1 MERKTNPLSLSVL
14 SNLRLGSSDDDEK
27 RVLTAL
33 VNRALTSERNRQGWL
48 DRQRALSRL
57 RFGVRTPK
65 TFPWK
70 GASNLAVPFVDHAI
84 RKYKPTMM
92 RLIVEPDPIV
102 EFVGT
107 DQAAIKVER
116 TAEIVFN
123 WLFKTEMEAIEPLA
137 YLIDSLCHR
146 GFAFMQVG
154 WEYRTEY
161 ECRLLY
167 VRDYFPNIRNT
178 EAQVIAQRLAQEY
191 DLDLTDARVQTSL
204 SQVVAKIQAG
214 AEFVKLAF
222 RRVID
227 DRPAVWDRDAVQL
240 IAPPRCTDIGN
251 AEWIVVQHVLSIRDL
266 KQREADGLF
275 SKGSVE
281 KVLRDMSKN
290 KDIKSG
296 ARSDTD
302 VPLSPSLWRD
312 RELQNERER
321 IWGVEDE
328 DNILIWECYHWYD
341 HNNDGLVDRTV
352 TWLHPRSMSKLRS
365 MPYPYPFHQWPLVKY
380 DFEKVNRRWHSP
392 RGITQMLMDLQ
403 LEINAQHN
411 ARIDG
416 MTLRNAPTYQM
427 PVLGQFM
434 VRNFRATPGTIVHT
448 KGGAKLEPL
457 QQDRQAFP
465 EQFQEENSLR
475 ALGEHYIGI
484 FDAAITSPVAQT
496 KPRTATEISAIV
508 QYTAATAT
516 FDAILFQLA
525 NRKLYSLV
533 WELFM
538 DLGPN
543 EVKLKVSGTDP
554 KLQKAGLPG
563 FDPEVLEEQLVTVR
577 KSDINKK
584 FKLIPTGTVGNTN
597 RALELSNAREAMA
610 MYVNDMTGFIDA
622 HAIRE
627 WHIGLLA
634 QPRWSRRILRSPKDA
649 QILRILMEGAEA
661 YKDPEVQAAL
671 GVRSDAPGPD
681 LPRQEIAQSGQSGA
695 QAQQP

>member
-1 MERKTNPLSLSVL
+1 M
-14 SNLRLGSSDDDEK
+14 RLGSSDDDEK
-27 RVLTAL
+27 RVLSAL
-33 VNRALTSERNRQGWL
+33 VNRALTAERNRQGWL

-57 RFGVRTPK
+57 RFGIRSPK

-70 GASNLAVPFVDHAI
+70 GASNLSVPFVDQVI

-107 DQAAIKVER
+107 DQAAIEVER

-123 WLFKTEMEAIEPLA
+123 WLFKTEMEAIEPMA
-137 YLIDSLCHR
+137 FIIDGLCHR
-146 GFAFMQVG
+146 GFAFAQVG

-167 VRDYFPNIRNT
+167 VKDYFPNARNT
-178 EAQVIAQRLAQEY
+178 EAAQIAQRLAREY
-191 DLDLTDARVQTSL
+191 DLDITDERVQSSL

-222 RRVID
+222 RRVIA
-227 DRPAVWDRDAVQL
+227 DRPAVWDRDAVQV

-251 AEWIVVQHVLSIRDL
+251 AEWVIIQHVLSLRDL
-266 KQREADGLF
+266 KQRAADALF
-275 SKGSVE
+275 SRPSVE
-281 KVLRDMSKN
+281 KILGDMRST
-290 KDIKSG
+290 KDKASG
-296 ARSDTD
+296 SRPDTD
-302 VPLSPSLWRD
+302 IPLSPSLWHD

-328 DNILIWECYHWYD
+328 DNILIWEIFHWYD

-352 TWLHPRSMSKLRS
+352 TYLHPRSMTKLRS

-380 DFEKVNRRWHSP
+380 DFEKINRRWHSP

-434 VRNFRATPGTIVHT
+434 VRNFRATPGTIIHT
-448 KGGAKLEPL
+448 KGGARLEPL

-465 EQFQEENSLR
+465 EQFQEENALR
-475 ALGEHYIGI
+475 ALGEHYIGV

-525 NRKLYSLV
+525 NRKLYSLI

-554 KLQKAGLPG
+554 KLQQAALGG
-563 FDPEVLEEQLVTVR
+563 FDPNVLEEQLVTIR

-584 FKLIPTGTVGNTN
+584 FKLIPTGTIANTN
-597 RALELSNAREAMA
+597 RALELANAREAMA
-610 MYVNDMTGFIDA
+610 MYVNDMSGYIDPY
-622 HAIRE
+622 AIRQ
-627 WHIGLLA
+627 WHVGLLA
-634 QPRWSRRILRSPKDA
+634 QPRWSRRILRTPDQA
-649 QILRILMEGAEA
+649 AILRTLMEGAA
-661 YKDPEVQAAL
+661 AWQDPETQAAMSVRG
-671 GVRSDAPGPD
+671 GVPGPD
-681 LPRQEIAQSGQSGA
+681 LPRQELAQSGQSGIE
-695 QAQQP
+695 AQQP